1 MTDLYEPSAKCA
13 KTDEESEQS
22 DASWSGE
29 DSSDASDDDDVVG
42 ESSNSP
48 TVWEVVQKSAENDFE
63 GNALEAYIS
72 MVKTWYRFKRDP
84 DHRKIMDTMRRYQ
97 NGPDEMDFQEAL
109 LKAANKRVHLIER
122 KVEEV
127 KNDES
132 DDDEQQV

>member
-1 MTDLYEPSAKCA
+1 MTDSYEPSAKCA
-13 KTDEESEQS
+13 KTNEESDQS

-29 DSSDASDDDDVVG
+29 DSSDASDDDVVDD
-42 ESSNSP
+42 STSLP
-48 TVWEVVQKSAENDFE
+48 TIWEVVHKSAEDNFE
-63 GNALEAYIS
+63 GKALEAYIS
-72 MVKTWYRFKRDP
+72 LVKSWYRFKQDP
-84 DHRKIMDTMRRYQ
+84 DHRKIMQTMRRYQ

>member
-1 MTDLYEPSAKCA
+1 MTDSYEPSAKCA
-13 KTDEESEQS
+13 KTDEESDQS

-29 DSSDASDDDDVVG
+29 DSSDASDDDVVDD
-42 ESSNSP
+42 STSLP
-48 TVWEVVQKSAENDFE
+48 TIWEVVKKSAENDFD
-63 GNALEAYIS
+63 GKALEAYIS
-72 MVKTWYRFKRDP
+72 LVKSWFRFKQDP
-84 DHRKIMDTMRRYQ
+84 DHRKIMQTMRRYQ

-127 KNDES
+127 KNVES

>member
-1 MTDLYEPSAKCA
+1 MTDSYEPSAKCA
-13 KTDEESEQS
+13 KTDEESDQS

-29 DSSDASDDDDVVG
+29 DSSDASDDDVVDD
-42 ESSNSP
+42 STSLP
-48 TVWEVVQKSAENDFE
+48 TIWEVVKKSAENDFD
-63 GNALEAYIS
+63 GKALEAYIS
-72 MVKTWYRFKRDP
+72 LVKSWYRFKQDP
-84 DHRKIMDTMRRYQ
+84 DHCKIMQTMRRYQ

-127 KNDES
+127 KNVES